1 MVNEATVLFV
11 LGRVLLGG
19 LFLFAG
25 IRHFFLIEP
34 LSGMLASRNVPA
46 PRLALIAGS
55 VWEGVFGAL
64 LVLGIAVPLAALA
77 LVGFTVVATALCLNF
92 WTMQGQ
98 QREIALNGALTNV
111 GVVGGLLIAAAA
123 G

>member
-1 MVNEATVLFV
+1 MADEVAVLLV
-11 LGRVLLGG
+11 LGRLLLGG

-25 IRHFFLIEP
+25 IRHFWLLDP
-34 LSGMLASRNVPA
+34 LTGLLASRGVPA

-77 LVGFTVVATALCLNF
+77 LVGFTIVATALFLNF
-92 WTMQGQ
+92 WSMEGQ